1 MPKIPLWVK
10 ISKSRKSRFL
20 GVKFEG
26 LYISKW
32 AEKLHRAS
40 LGPIKA
46 VGFSISSKLNLERP
60 EWPPQNHDFWVLR
73 YLLTKNISWRILA
86 IFSILAPRPPQNCFF
101 ELVMVTNLF
110 IDRYNSFLTPKNYF
124 LWKVIFSIFLWSSSR
139 TMKSRFTVWAL
150 GH

>member
-1 MPKIPLWVK
+1 MTITSSKNKFWGGLGVNMGKMPKIPLWVK

-32 AEKLHRAS
+32 TEKLHTAS

-86 IFSILAPRPPQNCFF
+86 DFLLLAPQPPQNCFF
-101 ELVMVTNLF
+101 ELVMVTNLLE
-110 IDRYNSFLTPKNYF
+110 DHNNLFLTP
-124 LWKVIFSIFLWSSSR
+124 R
-139 TMKSRFTVWAL
+139 
-150 GH
+150 